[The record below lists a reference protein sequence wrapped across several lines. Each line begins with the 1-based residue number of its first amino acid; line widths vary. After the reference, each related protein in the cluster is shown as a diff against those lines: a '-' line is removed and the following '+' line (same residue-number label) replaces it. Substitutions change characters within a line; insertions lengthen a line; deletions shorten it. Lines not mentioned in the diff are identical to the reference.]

1 MESGHL
7 PLVFSGMKS
16 PQIQSITETPPFA
29 NSEAIVVHCRL
40 LRDSYLRVTNQPLGD
55 ASWATL
61 DGDALC
67 AAFWNSEAVIASHG
81 TEDDP
86 VFNYGNRRTLELWET
101 DWPAFTA
108 MPSRLT
114 AESIRREERAA
125 MLARVTADG
134 FIDDYAGVRITTTGK
149 RFQIHRA
156 TVWTVLDESGT
167 RRGQAVVF
175 SDWSAL

>member
-1 MESGHL
+1 MIDTL
-7 PLVFSGMKS
+7 PA
-16 PQIQSITETPPFA
+16 FA
-29 NSEAIVVHCRL
+29 CNDAIAAHCRL
-40 LRDSYLRVTNQPLGD
+40 LRDSYLRVVGQPLGG
-55 ASWATL
+55 AYWTAL

-67 AAFWNSEAVIASHG
+67 TAFWNAEVVIASHG

-86 VFNYGNRRTLELWET
+86 VFNYGNRRALALWET

-114 AESIRREERAA
+114 AEPIRREERAA

-134 FIDDYAGVRITTTGK
+134 FIDDYAGIRITTTGK
-149 RFQIHRA
+149 RFQINRA
-156 TVWTVLDESGT
+156 TVWTVCDESGT

>member
-1 MESGHL
+1 M
-7 PLVFSGMKS
+7 
-16 PQIQSITETPPFA
+16 TETPPPFA
-29 NSEAIVVHCRL
+29 NNDAIAAQCRL
-40 LRDSYLRVTNQPLGD
+40 LRDSHLRITGQPLGD

-61 DGDALC
+61 DGEALC
-67 AAFWNSEAVIASHG
+67 SAFWNCEAVIASHG

-86 VFNYGNRRTLELWET
+86 LFNYGNRRTLELWET
-101 DWPAFTA
+101 DWPTLTT

-114 AESIRREERAA
+114 AEPILREERDT

-156 TVWTVLDESGT
+156 TVWTVRDENDT